1 MLAGYDNGLVSNVKS
16 CKVKTFVSVFF
27 THKLIV
33 WTKSIGKNMLFT
45 VLLDDGICSSDIN
58 KTSS

>member
-1 MLAGYDNGLVSNVKS
+1 MLAGYDNGLVSNVKY

-33 WTKSIGKNMLFT
+33 
-45 VLLDDGICSSDIN
+45 
-58 KTSS
+58 